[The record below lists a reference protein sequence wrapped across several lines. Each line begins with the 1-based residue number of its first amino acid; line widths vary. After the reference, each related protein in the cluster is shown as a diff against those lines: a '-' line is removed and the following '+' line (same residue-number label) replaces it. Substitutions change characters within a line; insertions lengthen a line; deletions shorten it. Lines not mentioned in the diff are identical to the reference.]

1 MSDPEDALAAAAR
14 AASAP
19 ERVRFERVTTKVGS
33 RRSFG
38 LPVDENFFREE
49 GYRGAAEYW
58 AAAMSEPM
66 KASSFAHLLSV
77 HLMGPI
83 ERAGEFDRRTKVHQ
97 NLDSALRLAAEA
109 GEPWFIKDAVTGAG
123 DLDRAMVRPRAA
135 AEWLLSLPMRRDLVP
150 PGLRAFVEAG
160 AKPAA
165 IESTKSSAPGR
176 PTSMDLVA
184 AEMRARAA
192 RDELLKTLTAEA
204 EYLARWFAEAH
215 PSAARPTPKTIMNRL
230 RRDYKLLQASRTK
243 L

>member
-58 AAAMSEPM
+58 AAAMSVPM
-66 KASSFAHLLSV
+66 KATSFAHLLSV
-77 HLMGPI
+77 HLMDAI

-109 GEPWFIKDAVTGAG
+109 SEPWFIKDAVTGED
-123 DLDRAMVRPRAA
+123 DLDRAIVRPRAA

-160 AKPAA
+160 GQSGVAEPM
-165 IESTKSSAPGR
+165 KSGAPGK
-176 PTSMDLVA
+176 PTSMHLVE
-184 AEMRARAA
+184 AETHARAA
-192 RDELLKTLTAEA
+192 RGELRPTMKEEA
-204 EYLARWFAEAH
+204 EHLSRWLIATH
-215 PSAARPTPKTIMNRL
+215 PGAPPLTPKTIGNRL
-230 RRDYKLLQASRTK
+230 GTLYRRLRAARPK
-243 L
+243 